1 MYISCI
7 NSKKINF
14 FFRTLK
20 KPYFPWKKTVHFK
33 RGTKS
38 FGKHNEFEALV
49 QVKQT
54 VHHSETTARSKFPKK
69 KGKSVVD
76 PSGGGETAGILVFV
90 QTANWIPVLTK
101 FRKGIPLRIKSFHSS
116 LKLLK
121 CFHKLQKQFGVRFPT
136 QTSQLSTTRPNECNR
151 SVGCAR

>member
-7 NSKKINF
+7 NSI

-20 KPYFPWKKTVHFK
+20 TTLLSMEKTVHFK
-33 RGTKS
+33 RGIKS
-38 FGKHNEFEALV
+38 LGKHSEFEALV
-49 QVKQT
+49 QVEQT
-54 VHHSETTARSKFPKK
+54 VHHSETTARSKFPGK

-101 FRKGIPLRIKSFHSS
+101 F
-116 LKLLK
+116 LKAI
-121 CFHKLQKQFGVRFPT
+121 H
-136 QTSQLSTTRPNECNR
+136 
-151 SVGCAR
+151 